1 MLSVGNAPTGVRLW
15 SEGLTGFT
23 HRLQLIWVL
32 TLDELKRTYGGSILG
47 LSWIVLKPVML
58 ISLYT
63 VLFGFVFQIR
73 GGVDQTA
80 GEYIL
85 VLLSG
90 LLPWQLFAEAVTAAT
105 GAISSNVSLV
115 TKILFP
121 IEILPVIKVVSA
133 TVTGLISLLV
143 FVAVLIPLHHVGW
156 AVLLLPFLL
165 VAQLLFTVGLAWAL
179 SAFNVAVRDTNQV
192 LPFAL
197 TLGMFLSPVVYTSVM
212 VPHPLAVLFSFNPMS
227 YFIEGY
233 RSILL
238 TNQGPSVE
246 LWLVVG
252 ALSGAACL
260 SGWWVFGRM
269 RLLIADY
276 L

>member
-1 MLSVGNAPTGVRLW
+1 MLRVSNVPAEVRLW

-32 TLDELKRTYGGSILG
+32 TLDELKRTYGGSLLG
-47 LSWIVLKPVML
+47 LSWIVLKPLML

-73 GGVDQTA
+73 GGVDQTTS
-80 GEYIL
+80 EYIL

-121 IEILPVIKVVSA
+121 IEILPVVKVVSA

-143 FVAVLIPLHHVGW
+143 FVALLIPLHHIGW
-156 AVLLLPFLL
+156 TVLLLPFLL
-165 VAQLLFTVGLAWAL
+165 AAQLLFTVGLAWAL

-212 VPHPLAVLFSFNPMS
+212 VPHPLAVLFSYNPMS
-227 YFIEGY
+227 YFLEGY
-233 RSILL
+233 RSILI
-238 TNQGPSVE
+238 TNQGPPVE

-269 RLLIADY
+269 RLLIIDY

>member
-1 MLSVGNAPTGVRLW
+1 MGVKLW
-15 SEGLTGFT
+15 PEDLAGFT

-32 TLDELKRTYGGSILG
+32 ALDELRRTYGGSLLG
-47 LSWIVLKPVML
+47 LSWIILKPVML
-58 ISLYT
+58 ITLYT

-73 GGVDQTA
+73 GGADQTT

-90 LLPWQLFAEAVTAAT
+90 LLPWQMFAEALTAAT

-133 TVTGLISLLV
+133 TVTGLVSLLV
-143 FVAVLIPLHHVGW
+143 FVAVLIPLHHLGW
-156 AVLLLPFLL
+156 AALLLPFLL
-165 VAQLLFTVGLAWAL
+165 VAQLLFTVGLSWVL

-212 VPHPLAVLFSFNPMS
+212 VPHPLAVLFSYNPMS
-227 YFIEGY
+227 YFLEGY
-233 RSILL
+233 RAIFLTGQSPPVDVWLL
-238 TNQGPSVE
+238 
-246 LWLVVG
+246 VG
-252 ALSGAACL
+252 GLSAATCL
-260 SGWWVFGRM
+260 SGWWIFGRM

>member
-1 MLSVGNAPTGVRLW
+1 MGVKLW
-15 SEGLTGFT
+15 PEDLAGFT

-32 TLDELKRTYGGSILG
+32 ALDELRRTYGGSLLG
-47 LSWIVLKPVML
+47 LSWIILKPVML
-58 ISLYT
+58 ITLYT

-73 GGVDQTA
+73 GGADQTT

-90 LLPWQLFAEAVTAAT
+90 LLPWQMFAEALTAAT

-133 TVTGLISLLV
+133 TVTGLVSLLV
-143 FVAVLIPLHHVGW
+143 FVAVLIPLHHLGW

-165 VAQLLFTVGLAWAL
+165 VAQLLFTVGLSWVL

-212 VPHPLAVLFSFNPMS
+212 VPHPLAVLFSYNPMS
-227 YFIEGY
+227 YFLEGY
-233 RSILL
+233 RAIFLTGQSPPVDVWLL
-238 TNQGPSVE
+238 
-246 LWLVVG
+246 VG
-252 ALSGAACL
+252 GLSAATCL
-260 SGWWVFGRM
+260 SGWWIFGRM

>member
-1 MLSVGNAPTGVRLW
+1 MLNVDHIPIGTRLW
-15 SEGLTGFT
+15 SGDLSGLR
-23 HRLQLIWVL
+23 HRLELIWVL
-32 TLDELKRTYGGSILG
+32 THDELRRIYGGSLLG
-47 LSWIVLKPVML
+47 LCWIFVKPVML

-73 GGVDQTA
+73 GGADQST

-90 LLPWQLFAEAVTAAT
+90 LLPWQLFAESVAAAT

-121 IEILPVIKVVSA
+121 IEILPVVKVVSA

-143 FVAVLIPLHHVGW
+143 FVVVLIPLHHLGW
-156 AVLLLPFLL
+156 SAFLLPFLL
-165 VAQLLFTVGLAWAL
+165 TAQLLFTIGLAWAL
-179 SAFNVAVRDTNQV
+179 SAFNVAVRDTSQV

-197 TLGMFLSPVVYTSVM
+197 TLGMFLSPVVYTSAT
-212 VPHPLAVLFSFNPMS
+212 VPHPLAMLFAYNPMA
-227 YFIEGY
+227 YFLEGY
-233 RSILL
+233 RSILIS
-238 TNQGPSVE
+238 NQSPSLEAWVI
-246 LWLVVG
+246 VG
-252 ALSGAACL
+252 ALSIAVCL
-260 SGWWVFGRM
+260 SGWWFFDRM
-269 RLLIADY
+269 RLVIVDY

>member
-1 MLSVGNAPTGVRLW
+1 MLRVSNVPTGVSLW
-15 SEGLTGFT
+15 SEDLTGLT

-32 TLDELKRTYGGSILG
+32 TLDELKRTYGGSLLG
-47 LSWIVLKPVML
+47 LSWIVVKPLML
-58 ISLYT
+58 ITLYT

-73 GGVDQTA
+73 GGVDQTT

-121 IEILPVIKVVSA
+121 IEILPVIKVASA

-143 FVAVLIPLHHVGW
+143 FVALLIPLHHIGW
-156 AVLLLPFLL
+156 TVLLLPFLL

-212 VPHPLAVLFSFNPMS
+212 VPHPLAVLFSYNPMS
-227 YFIEGY
+227 YFLEGY
-233 RSILL
+233 RSILI
-238 TNQGPSVE
+238 TNQVPPVE

-260 SGWWVFGRM
+260 SGWWVFGRV
-269 RLLIADY
+269 RLLITDY